1 VMYRVIP
8 LVLCVLAFV
17 SMTAMAQ
24 EALAPFA
31 LVSDPSGKTLYV
43 AEYSANAVAV
53 VDIASGQVTKSLAI
67 PGAPGGLALSPDGA
81 MLYVTESVPAGR
93 LHAIDLASGAVVF
106 SVPVGH
112 TPSALAVTPDG
123 KAAYVCNRFT
133 NDVSAVDLAQKKEM
147 IRIPVL
153 REPVAVVLTP
163 DSRQLF
169 VANHLPVGSSD
180 GDYVAASVSVID
192 TTLWAISAEIRLPN
206 GCSSLRGIT
215 CSPDGAFVYVT
226 HLLSRYQLPTTQLER
241 GWMNTNALSIIDA
254 AQRTFVNTVLLDD
267 VDLGAANPWGAAC
280 SADGKQLCLAHAGSH
295 EVSIIDR
302 AALHEKLNK
311 VAAGEGVSEVSKTPA
326 DVPNDLSF
334 LVKIRQR
341 ISLKGN
347 GPRGIILV
355 GSTLFAAEYF
365 SDSLGAIDLS
375 ATSRLQA
382 KSIPLT
388 TALVM
393 STVRKGEMLFNNA
406 ELCFQHWQSCASCHP
421 DGRADGVNWDLMNDG
436 IGNPKNTKS
445 MLLSHQTPPA
455 MSHGVR
461 ESAEKAVR
469 SGIKFIQFA
478 VRPEED
484 AAAIDE
490 YLKSLTPVPSP
501 KLVDGKPS
509 PAAERGAQIFEQA
522 GCAEC
527 HPAPLYTDLKQ
538 YDVGTA
544 KGLDQEKPFDTPTLV
559 EIWRTAPYLYDGR
572 AATVKDVITT
582 CNPDNKHGE
591 TSNLTAEQIDDLAE
605 YVLSR

>member
-1 VMYRVIP
+1 MMYRVISP
-8 LVLCVLAFV
+8 VLCVLALV
-17 SMTAMAQ
+17 NMTATAQ
-24 EALAPFA
+24 EALAPLA
-31 LVSDPSGKTLYV
+31 LVSDSAGKTLYV
-43 AEYSANAVAV
+43 AEFAANAVAV
-53 VDIASGQVTKSLAI
+53 VDIASGQVTQSLAV
-67 PGAPGGLALSPDGA
+67 PGAPGGLALSPSGA
-81 MLYVTESVPAGR
+81 TLYVTESVPAGR
-93 LHAIDLASGAVVF
+93 LHAIDLASGAVAF

-147 IRIPVL
+147 IRIPVV
-153 REPVAVVLTP
+153 REPVAIVLTP

-169 VANHLPVGSSD
+169 VANHLPAGPSD

-192 TTLWAISAEIRLPN
+192 TALWAISAEIRLPN

-215 CSPDGAFVYVT
+215 CSPDGAFIYVT

-254 AQRTFVNTVLLDD
+254 AQRTLVNSVLLDD
-267 VDLGAANPWGAAC
+267 VDLGAANPWGVAC
-280 SADGKQLCLAHAGSH
+280 SADGKQLCAAHAGIH

-311 VAAGEGVSEVSKTPA
+311 VAAGEAVSEVSTTPA
-326 DVPNDLSF
+326 DVPNDLAF
-334 LVKIRQR
+334 LVRIRQR
-341 ISLKGN
+341 VSLKGN
-347 GPRGIILV
+347 GPRGIAVV

-365 SDSLGAIDLS
+365 SDSLGVIDLA
-375 ATSRLQA
+375 ATARLQA
-382 KSIPLT
+382 KSVPLGGSGT
-388 TALVM
+388 M
-393 STVRKGEMLFNNA
+393 SVVRKGEMLFNNA
-406 ELCFQHWQSCASCHP
+406 NLCFQHWQSCASCHP

-445 MLLSHQTPPA
+445 MLLSHQTPPV

-461 ESAEKAVR
+461 DSAEKAVR

-478 VRPEED
+478 VRPEEE

-501 KLVDGKPS
+501 RLVDGKS
-509 PAAERGAQIFEQA
+509 GAAVERGAQVFEQA

-527 HPAPLYTDLKQ
+527 HPAPLYTDLKE
-538 YDVGTA
+538 YDFGTA
-544 KGLDQEKPFDTPTLV
+544 KGLDQENPFDTPTLV
-559 EIWRTAPYLYDGR
+559 EVWRTAPYLYDGR
-572 AATVKDVITT
+572 AATVKDVLTV
-582 CNPDNKHGE
+582 CNPGDKHGE
-591 TSNLTAEQIDDLAE
+591 TSKLSAEQIDDLAE